1 MTEVTGLF
9 IVIFLLNQR
18 EKIRFFIMFVLI
30 NGNLDDNGRVG
41 FVDINSFSKGYER
54 GGKITLPTLL

>member
-1 MTEVTGLF
+1 MKRF
-9 IVIFLLNQR
+9 D
-18 EKIRFFIMFVLI
+18 FFIMFVLI

-41 FVDINSFSKGYER
+41 FGDINSFSKDMNE